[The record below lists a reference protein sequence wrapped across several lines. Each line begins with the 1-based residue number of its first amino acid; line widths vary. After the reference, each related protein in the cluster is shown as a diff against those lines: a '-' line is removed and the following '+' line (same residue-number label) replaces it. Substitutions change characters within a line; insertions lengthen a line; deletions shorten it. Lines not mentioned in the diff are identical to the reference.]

1 MSSWRHWNVGNHS
14 FLWTIYLAK
23 KYERPATKRNKIRK
37 AFLIEQHNWMEQ
49 NNNNMTDAQG
59 PTNTIK
65 LHKNDCPTE
74 WVTAFTDRAEVT
86 RLIKTKV
93 TAGT

>member
-1 MSSWRHWNVGNHS
+1 
-14 FLWTIYLAK
+14 
-23 KYERPATKRNKIRK
+23 
-37 AFLIEQHNWMEQ
+37 MEQ
-49 NNNNMTDAQG
+49 NNNKMTDVQG
-59 PTNTIK
+59 PTNVIK

-93 TAGT
+93 NAGMYKSFTSLEMDSYNYHWYQVLTRSLSWICLWPSTEILFALQVVKD